1 MYQGKGHVHE
11 DKFNK
16 ISDFMERWYVE
27 RGQTGPRP
35 INEYRGALRNN
46 ARIAYRVAK
55 QTLKQI
61 QREAKK
67 DV

>member
-1 MYQGKGHVHE
+1 
-11 DKFNK
+11 
-16 ISDFMERWYVE
+16 
-27 RGQTGPRP
+27 
-35 INEYRGALRNN
+35 LRNN